1 MLFLLH
7 STFCLHDSPAN
18 ARRNAASKALIVFS
32 SSSADARALSTVAIC
47 LPNTAA
53 IRHGSGRGRKL
64 YDGLWHG
71 GQAGKAIEFDKLN
84 RTRSSQTGF

>member
-1 MLFLLH
+1 L
-7 STFCLHDSPAN
+7 N
-18 ARRNAASKALIVFS
+18 ARRSSAAGRALIVFS
-32 SSSADARALSTVAIC
+32 SSSAAARALSTVAIC

-53 IRHGSGRGRKL
+53 IRRFSGRGRKL

-71 GQAGKAIEFDKLN
+71 SQAREAIEFDKLN